1 MFLYFP
7 NLEKAKIDNFP
18 SRLHYKFTSGFLFM
32 STALLGLNDMFGKV
46 RITNDS
52 VEGDDDDVSVQDI
65 QCHHQDDLADKAVT
79 QYCWIS
85 GTFTVPGRLVNNKQ
99 KYTTAVL
106 YEITLGQICRKR
118 DQEYSCGSSENDK
131 ILSFSEN
138 PQGCPSFDQSE
149 AKSKIHT
156 HRSWHHDHVCALC
169 SQGKTHML
177 AFYVLMAKSQP
188 LSQN

>member
-106 YEITLGQICRKR
+106 YVKKGPGIFLR
-118 DQEYSCGSSENDK
+118 
-131 ILSFSEN
+131 
-138 PQGCPSFDQSE
+138 
-149 AKSKIHT
+149 
-156 HRSWHHDHVCALC
+156 
-169 SQGKTHML
+169 
-177 AFYVLMAKSQP
+177 VL
-188 LSQN
+188 